1 MPQDFWSTHCTD
13 CCSYNEVHQFEQNC
27 SSELWYLTFLA
38 FPPSSQFVQY
48 VDNVDRNI
56 RTLDGNDTFHG
67 TGMIAAIT
75 PGIKKCHQVLRVKI
89 TATDIAAIGKVPI
102 QRRKCKYNNGE
113 VWKAKQFQG
122 HRSYSFSRYFVEEL
136 SHVWITKTA
145 WSGMM
150 QLVHQGSDSGKS
162 SVMFLPMIDMNPN
175 DMACVY
181 STLKYIEDHACH
193 PSVLPIVTFDHQPLW
208 WKPMMV
214 IIAEP
219 VWETNIVLCLGG
231 FH

>member
-1 MPQDFWSTHCTD
+1 M
-13 CCSYNEVHQFEQNC
+13 
-27 SSELWYLTFLA
+27 
-38 FPPSSQFVQY
+38 
-48 VDNVDRNI
+48 
-56 RTLDGNDTFHG
+56 
-67 TGMIAAIT
+67 
-75 PGIKKCHQVLRVKI
+75 
-89 TATDIAAIGKVPI
+89 
-102 QRRKCKYNNGE
+102 
-113 VWKAKQFQG
+113 
-122 HRSYSFSRYFVEEL
+122 EEL

-219 VWETNIVLCLGG
+219 V
-231 FH
+231 